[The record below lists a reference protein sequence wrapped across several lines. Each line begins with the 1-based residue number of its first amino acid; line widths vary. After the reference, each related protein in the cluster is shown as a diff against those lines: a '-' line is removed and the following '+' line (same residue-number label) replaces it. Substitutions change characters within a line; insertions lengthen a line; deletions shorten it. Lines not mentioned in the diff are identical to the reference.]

1 MYQNDVIEFHNS
13 KKIIL
18 MNSARHREW
27 EYLDQI
33 MEKLN
38 RLYFVIG
45 LTYLS
50 INDIVKLTKW
60 LIYKEEVM
68 NY

>member
-1 MYQNDVIEFHNS
+1 
-13 KKIIL
+13 
-18 MNSARHREW
+18 MNKARHREW

-45 LTYLS
+45 LTYLN

-60 LIYKEEVM
+60 LIYKEEV